1 MKNKIKFKKYIL
13 GCSTIFLAFLIFL
26 IIVNIWEM
34 KELNKNYNKT
44 IGMIVTMVKNNY
56 PKITED
62 EIMKILNSEE
72 IDSKLLAKYNIDL
85 QNESIVLENN
95 QVYRQFLIIKISL
108 FMLLFGLILVIM
120 FLYSQKQS
128 RELKKIIKYLERIN
142 NKDYNLEIN
151 ELSEDELS
159 ILKNE
164 LYKITVMLK
173 ESAINSYNDKVE
185 LKKSLEDISHQLKTP
200 LTSILITLDNLE
212 DNTYD
217 DNLKEEFIRDIKREV
232 TNINFLVQNILKLSK
247 FDANTIKFNKSP
259 IMLNDLIKESVLN
272 VATLCDLKNIT
283 IEVTQNKNIK
293 VMLDYHWEVEALTNI
308 LKNCIEHSKEYS
320 KILISFEENNAYT
333 KIIIQDFGDGIAK
346 EDLPHIF
353 ERFYKGKDSSNDSI
367 GIGLS
372 LAKTIIE
379 KDNGSINVESN
390 NGTTFEIRF
399 YKF

>member
-1 MKNKIKFKKYIL
+1 
-13 GCSTIFLAFLIFL
+13 
-26 IIVNIWEM
+26 M

-44 IGMIVTMVKNNY
+44 IGMIVTTVKNNY

-85 QNESIVLENN
+85 KNESIVLENN

-173 ESAINSYNDKVE
+173 ESATNSYNDKVE
-185 LKKSLEDISHQLKTP
+185 LKKSLEDISHQ
-200 LTSILITLDNLE
+200 
-212 DNTYD
+212 
-217 DNLKEEFIRDIKREV
+217 
-232 TNINFLVQNILKLSK
+232 
-247 FDANTIKFNKSP
+247 
-259 IMLNDLIKESVLN
+259 
-272 VATLCDLKNIT
+272 
-283 IEVTQNKNIK
+283 
-293 VMLDYHWEVEALTNI
+293 
-308 LKNCIEHSKEYS
+308 
-320 KILISFEENNAYT
+320 
-333 KIIIQDFGDGIAK
+333 
-346 EDLPHIF
+346 
-353 ERFYKGKDSSNDSI
+353 
-367 GIGLS
+367 
-372 LAKTIIE
+372 
-379 KDNGSINVESN
+379 
-390 NGTTFEIRF
+390 
-399 YKF
+399 